1 MGFIQHAFAERP
13 GIQTSAGDVEVGVE
27 RAIRLDFN
35 RQTDA
40 LEPVNRNAATGQ
52 QFLTTSFA
60 FRQAFRHEAGER
72 RMLRGRVGAQV
83 VVGGQIVDRLQHG
96 GVVRQNRPAEAPA
109 GHAEELGEAVA
120 YDGIGVAGQYG
131 FDFGAVRL
139 TVCQIEVGFVHDA
152 PCAAAGGQLA
162 HLVQYGEIDG
172 GAGGVG
178 RRRDH
183 HGLGLARPVL
193 AAQVGGQVEAG
204 GGRGRHVDD
213 PAFKGAHEFA
223 VARVGGVGH
232 NHIVTGVHGQRG
244 GQQQGG
250 RTAGCYTNALGV
262 NVKVV
267 TFMVEVG
274 DGLAQF
280 R

>member
-1 MGFIQHAFAERP
+1 
-13 GIQTSAGDVEVGVE
+13 
-27 RAIRLDFN
+27 
-35 RQTDA
+35 
-40 LEPVNRNAATGQ
+40 
-52 QFLTTSFA
+52 
-60 FRQAFRHEAGER
+60 
-72 RMLRGRVGAQV
+72 MLGGRVGAQV
-83 VVGGQIVDRLQHG
+83 VVGGQVVDRFQHG
-96 GVVRQNRPAEAPA
+96 GVVGQNSPAETPA

-120 YDGIGVAGQYG
+120 HDGTGIAGQYG
-131 FDFGAVRL
+131 LDFGAVRL
-139 TVCQIEVGFVHDA
+139 TVGQIKVGFVHDA

-162 HLVQYGEIDG
+162 HLVQYVEVDG

-183 HGLGLARPVL
+183 YGLGLACPVL

-204 GGRGRHVDD
+204 GGRGRNVDD
-213 PAFKGAHEFA
+213 PPLKGAHKFA

-250 RTAGCYTNALGV
+250 RTAGGHADTLGV
-262 NVKVV
+262 DVKVM
-267 TFMVEVG
+267 TLAVEVG